1 MEAVKFLTMTKKWL
15 LVIPVVLGVGYL
27 AGPSPATPSYE
38 KEMPQVPAG
47 ASALEAYIRSNEAL
61 HKLKPDNEAR
71 VVWANDSVKN
81 GTSYAIVYLHGFS
94 ASQAEGDPVHK
105 NIAAAFG
112 CNLYLSRLAAHGID
126 TTEPMMQLTAEEN
139 WESAKQALA
148 IGKQLGKKVILIGTS
163 TGATNALQLAAAYP
177 GDVSALVLLSPNI
190 AINNDKAWV
199 LNKHWGVK
207 VAQWVT
213 GKDHKISDDTS
224 ALYRQYWYNRYPFE
238 GTTALQEIL
247 ATSMVPETFAKVK
260 QPVLM
265 LYYYKDAAH
274 QDDVVKVDA
283 MLKMYDELGTPAA
296 LKRKQAMPNA
306 GDHVLGSYI
315 KSHDVAGVQN
325 AIALYMKEVLKMEEV
340 KQ

>member
-1 MEAVKFLTMTKKWL
+1 MSKKWL

-27 AGPSPATPSYE
+27 SGPSPATPVY
-38 KEMPQVPAG
+38 KKDMPQVPAG
-47 ASALEAYIRSNEAL
+47 APALEAYIKSNESL

-71 VVWANDSVKN
+71 IVWVNDSLKN
-81 GTSYAIVYLHGFS
+81 KTGYSLVYLHGFS

-112 CNLYLSRLAAHGID
+112 CNLYLSRLAEHGID
-126 TTEPMMQLTAEEN
+126 TTEPMMNLTAEEN

-148 IGKQLGKKVILIGTS
+148 VGKQIGNKVILMGTS
-163 TGATNALQLAAAYP
+163 TGGTNALQLAAAYP
-177 GDVSALVLLSPNI
+177 GDIAALILLSPNI

-207 VAQWVT
+207 VARLVT
-213 GKDHKISDDTS
+213 GNDHKISDDTT
-224 ALYRQYWYNRYPFE
+224 AAYRQYWYNRYPFE
-238 GTTALQEIL
+238 GTAALQEIIV
-247 ATSMVPETFAKVK
+247 TSMLPETFAKVK

-265 LYYYKDAAH
+265 LYYYKDSTH

-283 MLKMYDELGTPAA
+283 MLHMFDELGTPAA
-296 LKRKQAMPNA
+296 LKRKRAMPNA

-315 KSHDVAGVQN
+315 KSHDVEGVQD
-325 AIALYMKEVLKMEEV
+325 AIALYMKEILKMEAV
-340 KQ
+340 KK